1 MRAVVAIGVLLAGLA
16 GCDGQRPGGGRTDS
30 ESHWLEPCVD
40 DSTCG
45 ALSCV
50 CGVCSRTC
58 TPAGRECLGLG
69 PTRRA
74 GAAAGVR
81 RGGGG
86 LHPGLRRGR
95 PVRERGPGV
104 RGGRLR
110 AARVGGPARR
120 RARRGRGR
128 RGHAG
133 RGHAGRG
140 GAGRGRARRRPGGLG
155 LPDAA
160 PVDAAPPDAAVP
172 GPECSD
178 PGSTCRLDADC
189 PSQVCSAL
197 LPAGPCQCVEA
208 APPPAVV
215 PGGAGCLDD
224 AACPGAHCQA
234 EGTDAQNQRCG
245 GPEPVANLCV
255 PDACAKDADCGE
267 GRTCVRAGEY
277 GHVRAACVPA
287 TCRADADCV
296 EHPEGRQ
303 PFFTPASCAAS
314 RAPTP
319 STPAGWTPTAR
330 SAAARGSACRCRG
343 AWARSASWSSRRRE
357 ARSPGP
363 G

>member
-1 MRAVVAIGVLLAGLA
+1 GLDGGGADAATQDAAMQDAAAQDAVVP
-16 GCDGQRPGGGRTDS
+16 D
-30 ESHWLEPCVD
+30 
-40 DSTCG
+40 
-45 ALSCV
+45 
-50 CGVCSRTC
+50 
-58 TPAGRECLGLG
+58 
-69 PTRRA
+69 
-74 GAAAGVR
+74 
-81 RGGGG
+81 
-86 LHPGLRRGR
+86 
-95 PVRERGPGV
+95 
-104 RGGRLR
+104 
-110 AARVGGPARR
+110 AARVDS
-120 RARRGRGR
+120 
-128 RGHAG
+128 
-133 RGHAGRG
+133 
-140 GAGRGRARRRPGGLG
+140 G

-296 EHPEGRQ
+296 EHPEGRCQ
-303 PFFTPASCAAS
+303 PFFTPCFVRGFSCTYAIDTCRVDADC
-314 RAPTP
+314 PQ
-319 STPAGWTPTAR
+319 
-330 SAAARGSACRCRG
+330 RGSPRVCLPL
-343 AWARSASWSSRRRE
+343 
-357 ARSPGP
+357 PG
-363 G
+363 GVGTECVVVE